1 MSVTDR
7 QIAECYGTGGRA
19 LDEIRS
25 ITRACT
31 RCFGCEADLRSFY
44 NDVLV
49 PGRYVLPRRGWLAG
63 LGAAARRHDAYTIA
77 QRLYHRHL
85 RWRLTPMVF
94 AALVVEQPEL
104 RTRLLL
110 SNVGRGPGTLE
121 FGDVELEIEVLDH
134 AGGVVHSSVRRVAG
148 DRMLVLEAADML
160 GARNGAGNHL
170 EQATHGSSRSR
181 SGRDNGAPWFS
192 GAVIVRGRRR
202 DIGSLRPYMHYYNE
216 VSVASTHDQWTADAT
231 RHHGFCT
238 VVRVASDDRPCMH
251 VAVTNLETFPYAS
264 PVLLIN
270 HRGDQRAATVEVPP
284 RGTLLVAVRD
294 LFGGLDAFLDGRA
307 GSVRFENWAHRAMYY
322 FLAYDK
328 DRHTWNVNHL

>member
-1 MSVTDR
+1 VSDRKICLCMSVTER

-19 LDEIRS
+19 LDEIRA

-49 PGRYVLPRRGWLAG
+49 PGRYAAPRRGWLAE
-63 LGAAARRHDAYTIA
+63 LGALARRHDAYTIA
-77 QRLYHRHL
+77 QRFYHRHL

-110 SNVGRGPGTLE
+110 SNVDRGPGALT
-121 FGDVELEIEVLDH
+121 FGDVELDIELLDH
-134 AGGVVHSSVRRVAG
+134 AGARVHSSARRVAA
-148 DRMLVLEAADML
+148 DRMLVLEMAELA
-160 GARNGAGNHL
+160 GA
-170 EQATHGSSRSR
+170 SR
-181 SGRDNGAPWFS
+181 AWFT
-192 GAVIVRGRRR
+192 GAVVVRGRRR
-202 DIGSLRPYMHYYNE
+202 DIGSLRPYVHYYTE
-216 VSVASTHDQWTADAT
+216 ASIASTHDQWTADAT

-238 VVRVASDDRPCMH
+238 IVRVAPDDRPCMH
-251 VAVTNLETFPYAS
+251 VAVTNLEPAPYAS
-264 PVLLIN
+264 PVLLVN
-270 HRGDQRAATVEVPP
+270 HRGQQRAARVEVGP
-284 RGTLLVAVRD
+284 RGTALLAVRD
-294 LFGGLDAFLDGRA
+294 LFGGVDAFLEGRA
-307 GSVRFENWAHRAMYY
+307 GSVRFENWSHRAMYY

>member
-7 QIAECYGTGGRA
+7 QIAECYAAGGRA

-49 PGRYVLPRRGWLAG
+49 PGRYVLPRRGWLGA
-63 LGAAARRHDAYTIA
+63 LGAVARRQDVYTIA
-77 QRLYHRHL
+77 QRVYHRHL
-85 RWRLTPMVF
+85 RWRLAPMVF

-110 SNVGRGPGTLE
+110 TNVGRGPRVPA
-121 FGDVELEIEVLDH
+121 FGDVELEVELLDQTG
-134 AGGVVHSSVRRVAG
+134 AVVHTRTHRVTA
-148 DRMLVLEAADML
+148 DRMLVLEAAEML
-160 GARNGAGNHL
+160 GARHGA
-170 EQATHGSSRSR
+170 AWFT
-181 SGRDNGAPWFS
+181 GAI
-192 GAVIVRGRRR
+192 VVRGRRR

-238 VVRVASDDRPCMH
+238 LVRVAPDDRPSMH
-251 VAVTNLETFPYAS
+251 VAVTNLEAAPYAS
-264 PVLLIN
+264 PVLLVN
-270 HRGDQRAATVEVPP
+270 HRGEQRQAKVGVPA
-284 RGTLLVAVRD
+284 RGTVLIAVRD
-294 LFGGLDAFLDGRA
+294 LFGGLDAFLDGCA
-307 GSVRFENWAHRAMYY
+307 GSVRFENWSHRAMYY

>member
-7 QIAECYGTGGRA
+7 QIAECYGAGRP
-19 LDEIRS
+19 LDDIRA

-63 LGAAARRHDAYTIA
+63 LRAVARRHDAYTHA
-77 QRLYHRHL
+77 QRVYHRHL
-85 RWRLTPMVF
+85 RWRLAPMTF

-110 SNVGRGPGTLE
+110 SNVGRGPGQLA
-121 FGDVELEIEVLDH
+121 FGDVELEISLLDH
-134 AGGVVHSSVRRVAG
+134 AGAVVHTGVRRVAG
-148 DRMLVLEAADML
+148 DRMLVLEASEML
-160 GARNGAGNHL
+160 
-170 EQATHGSSRSR
+170 ATRSA
-181 SGRDNGAPWFS
+181 APWFT

-202 DIGSLRPYMHYYNE
+202 DIGSLRPYMHYYND

-238 VVRVASDDRPCMH
+238 LARVAPDDRPCMH
-251 VAVTNLETFPYAS
+251 VAVTNLEAMPYAS
-264 PVLLIN
+264 PVLLVN
-270 HRGDQRAATVEVPP
+270 HRGEQRTARLDVAP
-284 RGTLLVAVRD
+284 RGTALIAVRD

-328 DRHTWNVNHL
+328 ERHTWNVNHL

>member
-1 MSVTDR
+1 VSDRKICLCMSVTDR
-7 QIAECYGTGGRA
+7 QVAECYGTGGRP
-19 LDEIRS
+19 LDEIRA

-49 PGRYVLPRRGWLAG
+49 PGRYVLPRRGWMG
-63 LGAAARRHDAYTIA
+63 QLGAVARRHDLYTIA

-110 SNVGRGPGTLE
+110 SNVGRGPGRLE
-121 FGDVELEIEVLDH
+121 FGDVELEINLLDQAGALVH
-134 AGGVVHSSVRRVAG
+134 ASTRRVAG
-148 DRMLVLEAADML
+148 DRMLVLEMAELIGATSAAPCF
-160 GARNGAGNHL
+160 
-170 EQATHGSSRSR
+170 T
-181 SGRDNGAPWFS
+181 

-202 DIGSLRPYMHYYNE
+202 DIGSLRPYMHYYND

-238 VVRVASDDRPCMH
+238 VVRLAPDDRPCMH
-251 VAVTNLETFPYAS
+251 VAVTNLETAPYAS
-264 PVLLIN
+264 PVLLVN
-270 HRGDQRAATVEVPP
+270 HRGEARAARVDVPA
-284 RGTLLVAVRD
+284 RGTLLTAVRD
-294 LFGGLDAFLDGRA
+294 LFSDLDVFLDGRA

>member
-1 MSVTDR
+1 VSDRKICLCMSITDR
-7 QIAECYGTGGRA
+7 QIAECYGSGGRA
-19 LDEIRS
+19 LDEIRA

-49 PGRYVLPRRGWLAG
+49 PGRYVMPRRGWLAE
-63 LGAAARRHDAYTIA
+63 LGAVARRHDGYTVA

-110 SNVGRGPGTLE
+110 SNVGRGPGRLE
-121 FGDVELEIEVLDH
+121 FGDVELEINLLDH
-134 AGGVVHSSVRRVAG
+134 AGTLVHASTRRVAG
-148 DRMLVLEAADML
+148 DRMLVLEMADII
-160 GARNGAGNHL
+160 GARSA
-170 EQATHGSSRSR
+170 
-181 SGRDNGAPWFS
+181 APWFT

-202 DIGSLRPYMHYYNE
+202 DIGSLRPYMHYYND
-216 VSVASTHDQWTADAT
+216 VSFASTHDQWTSDAT

-238 VVRVASDDRPCMH
+238 LVRVAPDDRPCMH
-251 VAVTNLETFPYAS
+251 LAVTNLEAAPYAS
-264 PVLLIN
+264 PVLLVN
-270 HRGDQRAATVEVPP
+270 HRGERRAAQVDVAP
-284 RGTLLVAVRD
+284 RGTLLIAVRD

-328 DRHTWNVNHL
+328 ERHTWNVNHL

>member
-1 MSVTDR
+1 MSDRKICLCMSVTDR
-7 QIAECYGTGGRA
+7 QIAECYGTGRPLDDIRA
-19 LDEIRS
+19 

-63 LGAAARRHDAYTIA
+63 LGALARRHDAYTVA
-77 QRLYHRHL
+77 QRVYHRHL
-85 RWRLTPMVF
+85 RWRLAPMIF

-110 SNVGRGPGTLE
+110 SNVGRGPGQLE
-121 FGDVELEIEVLDH
+121 FGDVELEITLLDH
-134 AGGVVHSSVRRVAG
+134 AGALVHTSLRRVAG
-148 DRMLVLEAADML
+148 DRMLVLEASEML
-160 GARNGAGNHL
+160 
-170 EQATHGSSRSR
+170 ATRSA
-181 SGRDNGAPWFS
+181 APWFT

-202 DIGSLRPYMHYYNE
+202 DIGSLRPYMHYYND

-238 VVRVASDDRPCMH
+238 LVRVAPDDRPCMH
-251 VAVTNLETFPYAS
+251 VAVTNLEAVPYAS
-264 PVLLIN
+264 PVLLVN
-270 HRGDQRAATVEVPP
+270 HRGEQRAARVDVAP
-284 RGTLLVAVRD
+284 RGTALIAVRD

-328 DRHTWNVNHL
+328 ERHTWNVNHL